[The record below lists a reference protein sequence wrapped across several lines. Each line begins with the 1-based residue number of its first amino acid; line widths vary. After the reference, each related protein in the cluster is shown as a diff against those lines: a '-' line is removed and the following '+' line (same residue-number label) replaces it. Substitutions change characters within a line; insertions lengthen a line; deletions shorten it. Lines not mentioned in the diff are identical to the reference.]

1 MLLYGE
7 IIMSNCVFCKIAS
20 GEIPGLRVYEDEHT
34 LAFMDIAG
42 DVDGHMLVIPKAH
55 YVSILDCDP
64 DTLSHVICT
73 VKKVSNHLVDNCGY
87 EGVDLMCAN
96 GESAGQTM
104 PHLHIHIIP
113 RRTNDGLGSK
123 GEWPS
128 FPGAK
133 RDIREVYQQFKM
145 L

>member
-113 RRTNDGLGSK
+113 RKANDGLGNK

-133 RDIREVYQQFKM
+133 RDIREVYQQLKM

>member
-7 IIMSNCVFCKIAS
+7 IIMSNCDFCKIAS

>member
-1 MLLYGE
+1 
-7 IIMSNCVFCKIAS
+7 MSDCVFCKIAK

-34 LAFMDIAG
+34 LAFMDIAM
-42 DVDGHMLVIPKAH
+42 DVDGHMLVIPKEHA
-55 YVSILDCDP
+55 VNILDCGHEA
-64 DTLSHVICT
+64 LAHVMRT
-73 VKKVSNHLVDNCGY
+73 VKIVSNHLTDNCGY
-87 EGVDLMCAN
+87 DGIDLMCAN
-96 GESAGQTM
+96 GEAAGQTM

-113 RRTNDGLGSK
+113 RRMHDGLGTK

-133 RDIREVYQQFKM
+133 RDIREVYEEVRM

>member
-1 MLLYGE
+1 
-7 IIMSNCVFCKIAS
+7 MSDCVFCKIAS
-20 GEIPGLRVYEDEHT
+20 GEISGLRVYEDEHT

-42 DVDGHMLVIPKAH
+42 DVDGHVLVIPKAH

-113 RRTNDGLGSK
+113 RRTNDGLGGR

-133 RDIREVYQQFKM
+133 QDIRQMHELLKM
-145 L
+145 Q

>member
-1 MLLYGE
+1 
-7 IIMSNCVFCKIAS
+7 MSDCVFCKIAS
-20 GEIPGLRVYEDEHT
+20 GEIPGLRIYEDEHT

-64 DTLSHVICT
+64 NTLSHVIRT
-73 VKKVSNHLVDNCGY
+73 VKKVSNHLVANCGY
-87 EGVDLMCAN
+87 EGIDLMCAN

-113 RRTNDGLGSK
+113 RKTNDGLGGK
-123 GEWPS
+123 GKWPS

-133 RDIREVYQQFKM
+133 RDIREVYQQLKM